1 MDAMANGRY
10 PIEIEPEVRLWLEN
24 ISAQHYKQV
33 ERVVDLLAEEATT
46 LDEPYSRHL
55 GGKVRELRFRL
66 GDAHQRLTYWL
77 APGRRVVLL
86 TVFRKTRMREQTE
99 VDRAQRAQRLCETE
113 HRAAA
118 EHEIYSRDLKEDR

>member
-1 MDAMANGRY
+1 MANGRY

-24 ISAQHYKQV
+24 ISAQHHKQV

>member
-1 MDAMANGRY
+1 MANGRY